1 MPALNQYLQIN
12 NPALPFKELE
22 MEQIKC
28 KASRWKEVRAQIR
41 DNKNRENQITS
52 WLFKKINKTDKETK
66 KKKREKMQITKV
78 RNKCRNITHT
88 LEKLSN
94 VTKYYQLLDAN
105 KLDNFDEQIQE
116 THIL

>member
-1 MPALNQYLQIN
+1 
-12 NPALPFKELE
+12 
-22 MEQIKC
+22 
-28 KASRWKEVRAQIR
+28 
-41 DNKNRENQITS
+41 
-52 WLFKKINKTDKETK
+52 
-66 KKKREKMQITKV
+66 MQITKV

-105 KLDNFDEQIQE
+105 KLDNFDEQIPE